1 MSSKFE
7 DLLNNPLPSSYMAE
21 SEYDNL
27 FDESDDFDEND
38 DSDYDYGDDTDE
50 GCSYESDDEDDE
62 DDEYYPYDNDDEDD
76 EDVHGHHH
84 DHDDEDDEDDD
95 LDDYNLVGS
104 ISDEVDDDDD
114 DIDPNLMDEIDDEVN
129 GDELTPDEEKEVEDE
144 TSLIATPI
152 ILKDELTAEEYADFG
167 ESVDADIAVD
177 EGLLLESD
185 VNDVINDTYTESIK
199 PMRFSKDSVL
209 KARTN
214 QIRWIVIRTMA
225 RKKND
230 PLIPKLEKCY
240 KIRRIIKSKLEAKYG
255 NKADIITRKYI
266 MRLKRSKSPVL
277 SSIGKKIGIKH

>member
-62 DDEYYPYDNDDEDD
+62 DD
-76 EDVHGHHH
+76 
-84 DHDDEDDEDDD
+84 D
-95 LDDYNLVGS
+95 LDDYDLVGS

-114 DIDPNLMDEIDDEVN
+114 DIDPDLMDEIDDEVN

-240 KIRRIIKSKLEAKYG
+240 KIRRIIRSKLEAKYG

>member
-62 DDEYYPYDNDDEDD
+62 DDESYPYDNDDEDD
-76 EDVHGHHH
+76 ED
-84 DHDDEDDEDDD
+84 DD
-95 LDDYNLVGS
+95 LDDDDLVNS

-114 DIDPNLMDEIDDEVN
+114 DDIDPDLMDEIDDEVN

-240 KIRRIIKSKLEAKYG
+240 KIRRIIRSKLEAKYG

>member
-50 GCSYESDDEDDE
+50 GCSYESDDEDD
-62 DDEYYPYDNDDEDD
+62 DLY
-76 EDVHGHHH
+76 
-84 DHDDEDDEDDD
+84 DDD
-95 LDDYNLVGS
+95 LVGS

-114 DIDPNLMDEIDDEVN
+114 DIDPDLMDEIDDEVN

-240 KIRRIIKSKLEAKYG
+240 KIRRIIRSKLEAKYG

-277 SSIGKKIGIKH
+277 ASIGKKIGIKH